1 MSDAKTEVPERPGA
15 QQWVP
20 EGASVEQLREAA
32 PACRGCELWQGASQ
46 VVFSAGNPAAR
57 VALVGEQPGDEE
69 DRRGLPFVGPA
80 GRLLQKAVD
89 DAGIDRSQTYVTN
102 SVKHFRFRQ
111 DGPGKRRIHQT
122 PDLAHLEACKPW
134 LAAELR
140 AVDPELVVCLGAT
153 AVRQLL
159 GTKVKVM
166 RDRGTLLERET
177 SLGPRTFLVTVH
189 PSSVLRSD
197 DRDAA
202 YAALVADLK
211 VGAELLRTP

>member
-1 MSDAKTEVPERPGA
+1 MPQSTGSVERPGA

-20 EGASVEQLREAA
+20 DGADVEQLRQAA
-32 PACRGCELWQGASQ
+32 PSCRGCELWLGASQ
-46 VVFSAGNPAAR
+46 VVFSAGNPKGR

-89 DAGIDRSQTYVTN
+89 EAGIDRAQTYVTN

-140 AVDPELVVCLGAT
+140 AVDPELVICLGAT

-159 GTKVKVM
+159 GTQVKVM
-166 RDRGTLLERET
+166 RDRGTLVQRET

-202 YAALVADLK
+202 YAALVADLR
-211 VGAELLRTP
+211 VGAALLKGE

>member
-1 MSDAKTEVPERPGA
+1 MSEAERIERPGA

-20 EGASVEQLREAA
+20 DGADVEQLREAA

-46 VVFSAGNPAAR
+46 VVFSAGNPKAQ

-89 DAGIDRSQTYVTN
+89 DAGIDRAQTYVTN

-140 AVDPELVVCLGAT
+140 AVDPELVICLGAT

-166 RDRGTLLERET
+166 RDRGSLLERET
-177 SLGPRTFLVTVH
+177 SLGVRTFLVTVH

-202 YAALVADLK
+202 YAALVADLRI
-211 VGAELLRTP
+211 GADLLAGR

>member
-1 MSDAKTEVPERPGA
+1 VSEATQVDRPGA

-20 EGASVEQLREAA
+20 DGADVEQLRDAA
-32 PACRGCELWQGASQ
+32 PGCRGCELWQGASQ
-46 VVFSAGNPAAR
+46 VVFSAGNPKGR

-89 DAGIDRSQTYVTN
+89 DAGIDRTQTYVTN

-111 DGPGKRRIHQT
+111 DGPGKRRIHMT

-166 RDRGTLLERET
+166 RDRGSLLERET

-202 YAALVADLK
+202 YAALVADLR
-211 VGAELLRTP
+211 VGAALLKTE